1 LGFKDYQLRSR
12 NAIERFMLLVFAI
25 WTGILLV
32 EIDSPPSGAKKKT
45 LGEMVDQVRSESIVD
60 LMVYVMECFN
70 LPLPDEGRL
79 LYKLKAI
86 GL

>member
-1 LGFKDYQLRSR
+1 MQ
-12 NAIERFMLLVFAI
+12 LVFAI

-32 EIDSPPSGAKKKT
+32 EIESPPSGAKKKT

-70 LPLPDEGRL
+70 LPIPDEGGL
-79 LYKLKAI
+79 LYKLKEI
-86 GL
+86 GLKVGK